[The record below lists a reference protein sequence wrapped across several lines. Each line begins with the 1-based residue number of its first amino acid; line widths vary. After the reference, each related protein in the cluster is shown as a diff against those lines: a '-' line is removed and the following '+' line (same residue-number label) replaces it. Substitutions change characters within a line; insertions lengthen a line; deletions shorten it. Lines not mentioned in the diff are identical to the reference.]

1 MKSYIKNGSL
11 SAKTYPKGDIMSEY
25 TGSNIL
31 EKIGSFIPGY
41 KGYSEKEGRRDT
53 DKILRVEI
61 ARMLDSTKES
71 IEKMISSCV
80 ECKNMH
86 DVVALDK
93 IKRNIDTT
101 ANKIR
106 YASYGASGFFDVVQI
121 GNIDLEALYRHDL
134 SIKQTVEVFL
144 EILNKCVSEK
154 TVEENDLVKALDC
167 INNQITD
174 RDKVIMEVR

>member
-1 MKSYIKNGSL
+1 
-11 SAKTYPKGDIMSEY
+11 MSEY

-53 DKILRVEI
+53 DKILRFEI
-61 ARMLDSTKES
+61 ARMLDSTKDS
-71 IEKMISSCV
+71 VDKLISSCV
-80 ECKNMH
+80 EGKNMH
-86 DVVALDK
+86 DVVELDK

-121 GNIDLEALYRHDL
+121 ENIDLDALYRHDL
-134 SIKQTVEVFL
+134 KIKQAVDDFS
-144 EILNKCVSEK
+144 EILQKCVSEK
-154 TVEENDLVKALDC
+154 SILENALEN
-167 INNQITD
+167 INQQIAG
-174 RDKVIMEVR
+174 REKVIVEVR